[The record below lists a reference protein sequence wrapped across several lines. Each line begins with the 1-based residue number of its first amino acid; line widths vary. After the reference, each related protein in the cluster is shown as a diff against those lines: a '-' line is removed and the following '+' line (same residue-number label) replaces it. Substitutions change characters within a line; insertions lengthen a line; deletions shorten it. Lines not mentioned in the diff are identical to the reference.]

1 MIHAPATYPLR
12 PIGPAPVALRDSLP
26 YHYGMTTQITV
37 RLPDDDVAF
46 IDARVAQGA
55 AASRAALVA
64 RAIERERR
72 AVAAERDAAIYAAS
86 ADDANLAAFTRAAA
100 AATPDLG

>member
-1 MIHAPATYPLR
+1 
-12 PIGPAPVALRDSLP
+12 
-26 YHYGMTTQITV
+26 MTTQITV
-37 RLPDDDVAF
+37 RLPDDAVAF
-46 IDARVAQGA
+46 IDAQVALGA

-72 AVAAERDAAIYAAS
+72 TLAAERDAAIYAAS
-86 ADDANLAAFTRAAA
+86 ADDADLASFTSVAA